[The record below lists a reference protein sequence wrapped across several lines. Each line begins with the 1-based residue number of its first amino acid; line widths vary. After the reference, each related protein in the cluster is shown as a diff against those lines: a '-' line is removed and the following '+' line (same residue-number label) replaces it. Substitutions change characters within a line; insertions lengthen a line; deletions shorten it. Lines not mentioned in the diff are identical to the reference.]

1 MSDIIR
7 ALETAG
13 AILLGVLALIGV
25 ISVVAV
31 KRGEASLAKHNHH

>member
-1 MSDIIR
+1 MSDILH
-7 ALETAG
+7 ALESAA

-31 KRGEASLAKHNHH
+31 KRGETELSKHHH